1 MFMLRSAFARR
12 RKSKDFDYMTSPDP
26 IESPAGDSMTGWMLI
41 LADADNVGVV
51 VSHAAAGSVLRASTG
66 ASVEAVDEVP
76 RAHKIALADIPRA
89 AVVRK
94 YGEAIGV
101 TTRFVRRGEHVHV
114 HNTESQRL
122 RGDLAREWPAHWG
135 AHDDE

>member
-1 MFMLRSAFARR
+1 
-12 RKSKDFDYMTSPDP
+12 
-26 IESPAGDSMTGWMLI
+26 MLI
-41 LADADNVGVV
+41 LADGDNVGVV
-51 VSHAAAGSVLRASTG
+51 VARAPVGGVLRSSSG
-66 ASVEAVDEVP
+66 ASVQPLDEVP
-76 RAHKIALADIPRA
+76 RAHKVALVDLPPA
-89 AVVRK
+89 AQVRK